1 MSVFT
6 ITSIGEFVVVAVAV
20 AVVVVVVL
28 EKAGMYA
35 TRGQWSQCWICDYL
49 RVRQAP

>member
-6 ITSIGEFVVVAVAV
+6 ITSIGEFVVVAV
-20 AVVVVVVL
+20 VVVVVVL

-35 TRGQWSQCWICDYL
+35 TRGQRSQCWICDYL

>member
-6 ITSIGEFVVVAVAV
+6 ITSIGEFVVVAVV
-20 AVVVVVVL
+20 VVVVVVL

>member
-6 ITSIGEFVVVAVAV
+6 ITSIGEFVV
-20 AVVVVVVL
+20 VVVVVVL